1 MSRAYGSSRSF
12 RAIAT
17 FWMRR
22 ILSSDEIK
30 KVYVFNGHSSGVKNE
45 HGDIDMELTKS
56 EDSFDRPI
64 EIDLKRIR

>member
-1 MSRAYGSSRSF
+1 
-12 RAIAT
+12 
-17 FWMRR
+17 MRR
-22 ILSSDEIK
+22 ILSGDEIK